1 MCALKGGKYILNFV
15 FVSPQFPKTYW
26 NFCDRLKRNGV
37 NVLGIG
43 DSGYD
48 EIPDELKECLTEY
61 YRVDNME
68 NYDEM
73 LRAMGFFTF
82 KYGRIDWVESNNE
95 YWLEQD
101 ARLRTDFNITTG
113 IKSAEIEKFKRKS
126 MMKTYYQKAGIPTA
140 RWCVTADVTEA
151 QAFAKTVGWPVIAKP
166 DNGVGA
172 NGTHKFKNKTE
183 LNKFFQQEGPN
194 AANYIL
200 EEFVDGEIVTFDGV
214 ADANAEPIYAASHV
228 TPDSIMEIAH
238 GKKPMWYY
246 VAPEISPEL
255 RKMGEAALKAFC
267 AKSRFFHLEFFR
279 LKTAK
284 PSLGNAGDILGLEVN
299 MRPAGG
305 YTPDMI
311 NYANSADCYQIWA
324 DMVCYDEVRNLELDG
339 PKYYCVYAGRRDCH
353 TYKHSHEEIL
363 ARYGR
368 QMKMCDRVPD
378 VLSLDMGNQMYVA
391 TLDTATERDAFVRY
405 VQEQAPAQ
413 AAKD

>member
-1 MCALKGGKYILNFV
+1 MNFV
-15 FVSPQFPKTYW
+15 FISPHFPGNYW
-26 NFCDRLKRNGV
+26 NFCDRLRANGV

-43 DSGYD
+43 DARY
-48 EIPDELKECLTEY
+48 ETLPALLKSALTEY

-82 KYGRIDWVESNNE
+82 KYGKIDWVESNNE

-126 MMKTYYQKAGIPTA
+126 VMKTYYQKAGIPTA

-255 RKMGEAALKAFC
+255 RKMGEAALKAFG

-299 MRPAGG
+299 MRPCGG
-305 YTPDMI
+305 FTPDMI
-311 NYANSADCYQIWA
+311 N
-324 DMVCYDEVRNLELDG
+324 LG
-339 PKYYCVYAGRRDCH
+339 
-353 TYKHSHEEIL
+353 
-363 ARYGR
+363 RYGGIR
-368 QMKMCDRVPD
+368 RC
-378 VLSLDMGNQMYVA
+378 
-391 TLDTATERDAFVRY
+391 
-405 VQEQAPAQ
+405 APSAG
-413 AAKD
+413 ALPPLLLLCGPPR

>member
-1 MCALKGGKYILNFV
+1 MNFV
-15 FVSPQFPKTYW
+15 FISPHFPENYW
-26 NFCDRLKRNGV
+26 NFCDRLRANGV

-43 DSGYD
+43 DAPY
-48 EIPDELKECLTEY
+48 ETLPALLKSALTEY

-82 KYGRIDWVESNNE
+82 KYGKIDWVESNNE

-126 MMKTYYQKAGIPTA
+126 VMKTYYQKAGIPTA

-214 ADANAEPIYAASHV
+214 ADANAEPIYAASHI

-246 VAPEISPEL
+246 VAPKISPEL
-255 RKMGEAALKAFC
+255 RKMGEAALKAFG

-284 PSLGNAGDILGLEVN
+284 PVWV
-299 MRPAGG
+299 MRGISWGWKSTCARLAAIRWICSTMPAGWTCTRFG
-305 YTPDMI
+305 PI
-311 NYANSADCYQIWA
+311 WWHSALRTIRW
-324 DMVCYDEVRNLELDG
+324 
-339 PKYYCVYAGRRDCH
+339 
-353 TYKHSHEEIL
+353 
-363 ARYGR
+363 
-368 QMKMCDRVPD
+368 RV
-378 VLSLDMGNQMYVA
+378 
-391 TLDTATERDAFVRY
+391 TTATAAVR
-405 VQEQAPAQ
+405 
-413 AAKD
+413 AATMNCATACRMRSC